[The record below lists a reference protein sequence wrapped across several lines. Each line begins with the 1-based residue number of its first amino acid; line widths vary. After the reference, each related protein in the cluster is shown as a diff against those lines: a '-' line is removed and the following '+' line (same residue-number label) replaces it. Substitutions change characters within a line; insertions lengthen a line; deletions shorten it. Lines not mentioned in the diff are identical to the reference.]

1 MVTAQIAWELARA
14 SEGRFVLGLG
24 SQVKSHI
31 ERRFSQPWSAPATR
45 MREVIQAIRPFGIAG
60 VPGST

>member
-14 SEGRFVLGLG
+14 SEGRFVLGPG

-31 ERRFSQPWSAPATR
+31 ERRFSQPWSVARDSDAR
-45 MREVIQAIRPFGIAG
+45 GHSSHQSHLA
-60 VPGST
+60 

>member
-31 ERRFSQPWSAPATR
+31 ERRFSQPWSAPASSDAR
-45 MREVIQAIRPFGIAG
+45 GHSGHQSHLA
-60 VPGST
+60 